1 MPRNAVMAAAVSR
14 FIERHGRY
22 MSVKKVLAIDLGASS
37 GRGIIGAFD
46 GEKLSLSEIHRFS
59 NDPVMINGG
68 FHWDTVRLFYEIKQA
83 ILKTKL
89 DGGADSLGID
99 TWGVD
104 YGYIDK
110 NGELLATPYHYRDLR
125 TSDIPE
131 EVDKIIP
138 WNELYGITG
147 IQRMN
152 FNTLYQLCS
161 DVKVRPFIT
170 KNAKALLFTPDLLAY
185 FLTGKQCTEYTI
197 ASTGAI
203 LDASKR
209 DFADD
214 ILAKLGIPK
223 GLFCPLV
230 QPGNI
235 LGELLPE
242 IASETGAHGMKVI
255 NVASHDT
262 ASAVLAVPATD
273 KNFLYISSGTW
284 SLMGVECAEPVLNA
298 ASLKHCFTNEG
309 GAGRTIRLL
318 KNIMGLWLEQ
328 EARRQ
333 WIREGTKY
341 TFDELSEMAL
351 KATPFASLINPDD
364 DSFSP
369 AGDMPARIR
378 EYCRKTGQRVPEGPG
393 EIVRCIFESLALRY
407 RWTAEKLEEIL
418 GEKYPVINIL
428 GGGTKEEML
437 SQFAADASGRVVSAG
452 PVEATAIGN
461 IIMQLIALGE
471 LKDISEAREVVRRSF
486 SLKQYTP
493 NTALKSGWDEAFAH
507 FKTLVGDND

>member
-1 MPRNAVMAAAVSR
+1 
-14 FIERHGRY
+14 
-22 MSVKKVLAIDLGASS
+22 MSVKRVLAIDLGASS
-37 GRGIIGAFD
+37 GRGIIGEFD

-68 FHWDTVRLFYEIKQA
+68 FHWDTVRLFFEIKQA

-89 DGGADSLGID
+89 EGGAASLGID

-110 NGELLATPYHYRDLR
+110 SGELLATPYHYRDLR
-125 TSDIPE
+125 TSNVPE
-131 EVDKIIP
+131 AVDKIIP
-138 WNELYGITG
+138 WNELYSVTG

-152 FNTLYQLCS
+152 FNTLYQLYS
-161 DVKVRPFIT
+161 DVNMRPFVPE
-170 KNAKALLFTPDLLAY
+170 NAESLLFTPDLLAY
-185 FLTGKQCTEYTI
+185 FLTGERRTEYTI
-197 ASTGAI
+197 ASTGAV
-203 LDASKR
+203 LDAAKR
-209 DFADD
+209 DFADG
-214 ILAKLGIPK
+214 ILDKLNIPK
-223 GLFCPLV
+223 RLFCDLV

-242 IASETGAHGMKVI
+242 IANETGAHGMKVI

-284 SLMGVECAEPVLNA
+284 SLMGVECAEPVLTD
-298 ASLKHCFTNEG
+298 ASLMHCFTNEG

-328 EARRQ
+328 ESRRQ

-351 KATPFASLINPDD
+351 AAKSFASIINPDD

-378 EYCRKTGQRVPEGPG
+378 EYCAKTNQHVPETPG

-437 SQFAADASGRVVSAG
+437 SQFAADASGRTVSAG

-461 IIMQLIALGE
+461 IVMQLIALGE
-471 LKDISEAREVVRRSF
+471 IKDIAEAREVVRRSF
-486 SLKQYTP
+486 PLKQYTP
-493 NTALKSGWDEAFAH
+493 DLSAKNGWDEAFAR
-507 FKTLVGDND
+507 FKKLVGDND